1 LDRTAIFD
9 SAKGSCISYSGDI
22 TALRRCFVLGS
33 QSKTKTKFM
42 RKLFLYSVLIVV
54 LLGHSGCV
62 KSVGMDGL
70 VRSGCKLP
78 HNAAPAEL
86 QGGWGHNV
94 SSYNQLSNAY
104 FGDIAAC
111 PWPSAM
117 YFSFTDDGTGVE
129 FYQMTNSQAA
139 QSALKAIGTI
149 EFDEGA
155 TAQSG
160 SFTFHACCAHVKSWG
175 TSVVD
180 RNATDEEVQN
190 VSGTYYYK
198 MQGEWLRIQSGGP
211 MNDQTSSFQEIE

>member
-1 LDRTAIFD
+1 MRT
-9 SAKGSCISYSGDI
+9 
-22 TALRRCFVLGS
+22 
-33 QSKTKTKFM
+33 
-42 RKLFLYSVLIVV
+42 LFLFSALMVV

-86 QGGWGHNV
+86 QGGWGNHV
-94 SSYNQLSNAY
+94 SSYNQLSQAY
-104 FGDIAAC
+104 FGGMVAC

-117 YFSFTDDGTGVE
+117 YFSFTADGTGVE
-129 FYQMTNSQAA
+129 FYNMTKGQVA
-139 QSALKAIGTI
+139 QSAIKAIGTI
-149 EFDEGA
+149 EFDEGS

-160 SFTFHACCAHVKSWG
+160 SFTFHGCRARVKSWG
-175 TSVVD
+175 TTAKD

-198 MQGEWLRIQSGGP
+198 MQDDWLRIQQGGP
-211 MNDQTSSFQEIE
+211 VNDYTNSFQKIE